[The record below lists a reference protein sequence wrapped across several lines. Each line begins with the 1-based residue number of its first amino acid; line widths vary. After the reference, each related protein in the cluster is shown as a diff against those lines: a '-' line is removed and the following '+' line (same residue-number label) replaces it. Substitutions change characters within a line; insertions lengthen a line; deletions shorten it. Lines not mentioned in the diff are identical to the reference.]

1 MQAHFE
7 FIGDRSRKFYALSVE
22 LSLFGPAVVRRWG
35 RIGAAGTIRADVY
48 PTTAEAR
55 AAYEHQCER
64 RVKRGY
70 ALRAR

>member
-1 MQAHFE
+1 MNARFE
-7 FIGDRSRKFYALSVE
+7 LVNDRSRKFYSLSLE

-48 PTTAEAR
+48 PTTTEAR
-55 AAYEHQCER
+55 AAYECQCER
-64 RVKRGY
+64 RLKRGY

>member
-1 MQAHFE
+1 MNARFE
-7 FIGDRSRKFYALSVE
+7 LVSDHSRKFYLLSLE

-48 PTTAEAR
+48 PTTQEAR
-55 AAYEHQCER
+55 AAYERQCER